1 VCVVQ
6 IKKHGATREERP
18 RQRGMTALEKQG
30 VFHELFKADLTVV
43 ISAMIKQLKQTIM
56 EN

>member
-1 VCVVQ
+1 
-6 IKKHGATREERP
+6 
-18 RQRGMTALEKQG
+18 MTALEKQG